1 MGGLLAVTTPEL
13 QQLRG
18 RKRALKKPLSR
29 QERLLRRQ
37 KREEKEAA
45 RKQYS
50 FMERIK
56 IRRMKAL
63 LSPSQQG
70 PGRYD
75 AEAEAELPEAP
86 PCNVYIGSQVRTQF
100 HSIREALAI
109 HRALQRPEVYNNPN
123 ATVKL
128 RIELNMTTEK
138 ATKMVTASDE
148 IVPVP
153 HAFKHNEKRT
163 ILAFA
168 ADKETQD
175 VAVEAGAEL
184 ALGGDMIKKIV
195 KGLFRV
201 DDYDFC
207 VAHSNMHGI
216 IAPLRGILR
225 SRFPTKQNGAMGDD
239 LPELIER
246 FRNGVKV
253 SIKGDPVYPIWGL
266 CEPVVGKLGMPDEQL
281 EENIR
286 TVIEA
291 ICRHRN
297 PALGPFVNRALL
309 TLIPPQNFVPIDV
322 QKFLP
327 VATEEEKEKI
337 EKRQTKK
344 KKKKE
349 EEVDTQKDEDAHLL
363 ALMVP
368 RATAVIMGQTQTK
381 QKFEWS
387 YTDEPHAT
395 RRKEI
400 LEKYPEVKKYFG
412 LDPSFKYVVVSMIR
426 KLAPEFYD
434 HLTIHTSWFAVFYDF
449 IFDPEM
455 SLRSRIKR
463 KMAPPSEFHFYGV
476 GVYATSY
483 VYRMAQTLG
492 HHLFGFSKPPKEHAH

>member
-1 MGGLLAVTTPEL
+1 MGGLLAATTPEL

-86 PCNVYIGSQVRTQF
+86 ACNVYFGSQ
-100 HSIREALAI
+100 
-109 HRALQRPEVYNNPN
+109 
-123 ATVKL
+123 
-128 RIELNMTTEK
+128 
-138 ATKMVTASDE
+138 

-286 TVIEA
+286 DG
-291 ICRHRN
+291 HRSH
-297 PALGPFVNRALL
+297 
-309 TLIPPQNFVPIDV
+309 
-322 QKFLP
+322 LP
-327 VATEEEKEKI
+327 SS
-337 EKRQTKK
+337 Q
-344 KKKKE
+344 
-349 EEVDTQKDEDAHLL
+349 
-363 ALMVP
+363 P
-368 RATAVIMGQTQTK
+368 R
-381 QKFEWS
+381 
-387 YTDEPHAT
+387 P
-395 RRKEI
+395 R
-400 LEKYPEVKKYFG
+400 P
-412 LDPSFKYVVVSMIR
+412 IR